1 MGNTH
6 TREHLRE
13 LQSLPLYLKVRLT
26 KQRIREWVNHYGE
39 DGVYVSFSGGKDST
53 VLLHLVRE
61 EYEDVP
67 GVFVNTGLEYPEIVR
82 FVKSFKNIEII
93 RPKKNFR
100 QVIQDYGYPFISKE
114 VSERV
119 YYAQKYLRWYIDS
132 HDKEG
137 LEDKPPSPYGVMDLG
152 GVQRKSEQWKEIKRT
167 GIVPIEILE
176 QFAESGKKGSY
187 KIKELTGKMTMGDGT
202 PTQFDYRK
210 WVWLASCP
218 WMISNKCCDVM
229 KKSPAH
235 SYNKKTGRKPM
246 TAQMA
251 SESRLRTQKWL
262 HNGCNGFDLKSPISN
277 PMSFWTE
284 QDVLSYIYQ
293 EEIPIASVYGD
304 VIKEN
309 EIEGQLD
316 FEDLGVFQ
324 LGKQPLKTTGCK
336 RTGCMFCGYGCHLE
350 KPSEGRFERL
360 KITHPKIYDYI
371 MRPLEEG
378 GLNYKEVIDWLNEHG
393 DLHIR
398 Y

>member
-1 MGNTH
+1 MENTH

-26 KQRIREWVNHYGE
+26 KQRIREWVNHYGA

-67 GVFVNTGLEYPEIVR
+67 GVFCDTGLEFPEIR
-82 FVKSFKNIEII
+82 DFVKTFDNITWLK
-93 RPKKNFR
+93 PKKNFR
-100 QVIQDYGYPFISKE
+100 QVVHDYGYPVVSKDVAQCVFDVAVQSMVNNCDKRDTKQWNRAFNPNSEYAKRYPQYTRAKYDFLNDAPFKIS
-114 VSERV
+114 
-119 YYAQKYLRWYIDS
+119 
-132 HDKEG
+132 H
-137 LEDKPPSPYGVMDLG
+137 M
-152 GVQRKSEQWKEIKRT
+152 
-167 GIVPIEILE
+167 
-176 QFAESGKKGSY
+176 
-187 KIKELTGKMTMGDGT
+187 
-202 PTQFDYRK
+202 
-210 WVWLASCP
+210 
-218 WMISNKCCDVM
+218 CCDVM
-229 KKSPAH
+229 KKRPAKH
-235 SYNKKTGRKPM
+235 YEKSTHRVPILA
-246 TAQMA
+246 TMA
-251 SESRLRTQKWL
+251 VESRLRTTVWMKE
-262 HNGCNGFDLKSPISN
+262 GCNAFDTARPKSK

-309 EIEGQLD
+309 EIDGQLD
-316 FEDLGVFQ
+316 FEDLGVFK

-336 RTGCMFCGYGCHLE
+336 RTGCMFCAFGCTSS
-350 KPSEGRFERL
+350 KFDNFERL

-371 MRPLEEG
+371 MRPWEVG